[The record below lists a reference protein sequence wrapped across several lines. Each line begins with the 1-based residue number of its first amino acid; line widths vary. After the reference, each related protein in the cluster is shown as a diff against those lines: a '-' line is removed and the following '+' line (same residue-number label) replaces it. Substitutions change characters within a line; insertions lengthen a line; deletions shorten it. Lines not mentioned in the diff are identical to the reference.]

1 MAGIKIS
8 VPVGGKD
15 SDAFKDSLK
24 VTLAVTAYNTPVEW
38 VKRIQSVARKGVLR
52 VVASGTVTLEN
63 KKAKINLTNA
73 NAIVR

>member
-38 VKRIQSVARKGVLR
+38 VKRIQSLARKGD
-52 VVASGTVTLEN
+52 
-63 KKAKINLTNA
+63 AKGSCEWDGYFGE
-73 NAIVR
+73 

>member
-38 VKRIQSVARKGVLR
+38 VKRIQS
-52 VVASGTVTLEN
+52 
-63 KKAKINLTNA
+63 LTEGEC
-73 NAIVR
+73 